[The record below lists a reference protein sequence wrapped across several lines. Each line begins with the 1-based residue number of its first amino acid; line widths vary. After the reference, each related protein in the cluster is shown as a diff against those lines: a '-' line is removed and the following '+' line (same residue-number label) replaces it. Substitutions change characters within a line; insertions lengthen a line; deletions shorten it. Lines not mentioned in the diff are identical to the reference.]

1 MSTGRKELNKVTYPL
16 FISGAYYETNK
27 FGAAK
32 VVGGGRGEVTHI
44 LGLTAG
50 WPPGG
55 EIGSTRFS
63 QPPSKVHPESQ
74 GAPVEKV
81 VRFGTW

>member
-32 VVGGGRGEVTHI
+32 VVGDGGGR
-44 LGLTAG
+44 
-50 WPPGG
+50 
-55 EIGSTRFS
+55 
-63 QPPSKVHPESQ
+63 
-74 GAPVEKV
+74 
-81 VRFGTW
+81 

>member
-32 VVGGGRGEVTHI
+32 VVGGMAGGGDPYFGANGRV
-44 LGLTAG
+44 AAR
-50 WPPGG
+50 W
-55 EIGSTRFS
+55 
-63 QPPSKVHPESQ
+63 
-74 GAPVEKV
+74 
-81 VRFGTW
+81 